1 MSSTVELTATP
12 ALLALL
18 NRPLDPALLAEL
30 AAVPAGDDL

>member
-1 MSSTVELTATP
+1 MDLTATP

-30 AAVPAGDDL
+30 AELAPITADDLL